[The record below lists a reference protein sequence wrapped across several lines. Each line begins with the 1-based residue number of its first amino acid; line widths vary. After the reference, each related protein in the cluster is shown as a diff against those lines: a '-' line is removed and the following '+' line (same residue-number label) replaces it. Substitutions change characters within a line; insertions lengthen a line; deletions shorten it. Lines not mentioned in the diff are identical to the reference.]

1 MGLILLVM
9 IVGIVAS
16 IIASIANMDFC
27 DFFAGILLTF
37 ILAFVIAAFVVGVI
51 SDCMPESAMDFDR
64 TAIQPIIALK
74 DGKGMTGRFFLYSGY
89 VKENLYYYYAC
100 ETEKGYKKVER
111 VSAENSYIVYT
122 EETPRIE
129 KYEAQSFKETSSWIY
144 AIPLYEYNVL
154 YVPYGTITTEYNIN
168 LE

>member
-1 MGLILLVM
+1 MGLILLVT

-16 IIASIANMDFC
+16 IIVSIANRDFC
-27 DFFAGILLTF
+27 DFLLGILLT
-37 ILAFVIAAFVVGVI
+37 ILVFVIAAFVVGVI
-51 SDCMPESAMDFDR
+51 SDCMPESTMNIER

-100 ETEKGYKKVER
+100 ETEKGYKVEK

-129 KYEAQSFKETSSWIY
+129 KYEAQSFKEPSSWIY
-144 AIPLYEYNVL
+144 AIPLYKYNVL
-154 YVPYGTITTEYNIN
+154 YVPDGTITTEYNIN

>member
-1 MGLILLVM
+1 MGLILLVT

-16 IIASIANMDFC
+16 IIVSIANGEFC
-27 DFFAGILLTF
+27 DFISGIMLT
-37 ILAFVIAAFVVGVI
+37 IVGIAIMVVTVGVI
-51 SDCMPESAMDFDR
+51 SDCMPESAMNIDL
-64 TAIQPIIALK
+64 TSIQPIIALK

-100 ETEKGYKKVER
+100 ETEKGYKVEK

-129 KYEAQSFKETSSWIY
+129 KYEAQSFKEPSSWIY
-144 AIPLYEYNVL
+144 AIPLYKYNVL
-154 YVPYGTITTEYNIN
+154 YVPDGTITTEYNIN